1 MGPRGFGHDDVGA
14 VPSDVVLPTQAGD
27 EFGDDFVQSDSG
39 DDVPRLLD
47 DCGLTVLVVLPVVV
61 ELGRIGVVVEAPPD
75 DLSPDGRVGLA
86 VHVDAQS
93 EPVQQL
99 RT

>member
-1 MGPRGFGHDDVGA
+1 MSPRGFGHDDVGA
-14 VPSDVVLPTQAGD
+14 VPSNVVLPTQAGD
-27 EFGDDFVQSDSG
+27 EFGDDLVQSDSG
-39 DDVPRLLD
+39 DDVPRSLD
-47 DCGLTVLVVLPVVV
+47 DCGLTVLVALPAVV